1 MGNLP
6 LKTLKLKMTRKL
18 ILLFVLGLI
27 VSNKANSQ
35 GFSTNRNPGI
45 VFYQVGLGAGTFFT
59 APRPTVDIENIVNQK
74 VPVLAL
80 GVGKRY
86 GNYFSVKSNLSF
98 QQFSAKE
105 FIGNQNDNV
114 VLDPVFDGYSFALD
128 ITPTFNVMP
137 SYNLKKR
144 FPVDLNLGL
153 GLGYLLTNRTEKLYF
168 NGKNYEINL
177 TERSPYIPVRAS
189 LSFKLGLLNDVSIE
203 GAFFNT
209 WLDNIRPITKLSKN
223 SDHFAQMNV
232 MFRRYI
238 F

>member
-1 MGNLP
+1 MI
-6 LKTLKLKMTRKL
+6 RKF
-18 ILLFVLGLI
+18 ILLFI
-27 VSNKANSQ
+27 VSSFLLDNANSQ
-35 GFSTNRNPGI
+35 GFSTPRNPSI
-45 VFYQVGLGAGTFFT
+45 VFYQVGLGAGTFFS
-59 APRPTVDIENIVNQK
+59 APRPTIEFENIVNQK
-74 VPVLAL
+74 APVLTL
-80 GVGKRY
+80 GLGKRY
-86 GNYFSVKSNLSF
+86 GNHVSVKSNLSF

-105 FIGNQNDNV
+105 FIGNIDGKD
-114 VLDPVFDGYSFALD
+114 VLDPMFDGYSLALD
-128 ITPTFNVMP
+128 ITPSFNVMP

-168 NGKNYEINL
+168 NGKYYEINL

-189 LSFKLGLLNDVSIE
+189 LSFKVGFLNDVSIE

-209 WLDNIRPITKLSKN
+209 WLDNKRPITKLARK
-223 SDHFAQMNV
+223 SDHFAQLNV

>member
-1 MGNLP
+1 MI
-6 LKTLKLKMTRKL
+6 RKF
-18 ILLFVLGLI
+18 ILLFI
-27 VSNKANSQ
+27 VSSFLLDNANSQ

-45 VFYQVGLGAGTFFT
+45 VFYQIGLGAGTFFS
-59 APRPTVDIENIVNQK
+59 APRPTVEFENIINQK
-74 VPVLAL
+74 APVLTL
-80 GVGKRY
+80 GLGKRY
-86 GNYFSVKSNLSF
+86 ADHVSVRANLSF

-105 FIGNQNDNV
+105 FIENQDGND
-114 VLDPVFDGYSFALD
+114 VLDPMFNGFNFAID

-144 FPVDLNLGL
+144 FPVDLNVGL

-168 NGKNYEINL
+168 NGKYYEINL

-189 LSFKLGLLNDVSIE
+189 LSFKLGLLNDISFE

-209 WLDNIRPITKLSKN
+209 WLDNKRPITKFAKD
-223 SDHFAQMNV
+223 SDHFAQLNV
-232 MFRRYI
+232 MFRRYV